1 MKYLSNY
8 YDYILERRD
17 HTNKIKKFANNIKII
32 DWASNLDSDMSL
44 WLANQLV
51 IKLKDDAKKRGYSKK
66 SWSSRTG
73 WFCRF

>member
-8 YDYILERRD
+8 YNYILERRD

-32 DWASNLDSDMSL
+32 DWANNLDPDMSL

-51 IKLKDDAKKRGYSKK
+51 IKLRI
-66 SWSSRTG
+66 
-73 WFCRF
+73 